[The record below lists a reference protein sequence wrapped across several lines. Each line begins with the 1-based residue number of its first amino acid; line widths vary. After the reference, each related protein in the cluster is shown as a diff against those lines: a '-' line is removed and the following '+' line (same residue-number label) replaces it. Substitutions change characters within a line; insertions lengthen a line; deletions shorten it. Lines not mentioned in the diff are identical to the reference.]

1 MITVPLDA
9 GRFGPGYLHMVQ
21 VASGQTWQIF
31 HYKQHVARLSRQS
44 MLFLHFI
51 QRGSEKHMEAF
62 IPNILLIFNFT
73 WTPWTTWTKP
83 VFIRACAVQGASMWS
98 TFAPES
104 PHPGRCPASFICSN
118 TPKR

>member
-9 GRFGPGYLHMVQ
+9 GRFGPGNLRMAQ

-44 MLFLHFI
+44 RQSMLFLHFT
-51 QRGSEKHMEAF
+51 QRGCERRMEAF
-62 IPNILLIFNFT
+62 IQYSLLIYIFT
-73 WTPWTTWTKP
+73 WTSWTAWTKP

-98 TFAPES
+98 IAWLHSSVSLGAE
-104 PHPGRCPASFICSN
+104 A
-118 TPKR
+118 